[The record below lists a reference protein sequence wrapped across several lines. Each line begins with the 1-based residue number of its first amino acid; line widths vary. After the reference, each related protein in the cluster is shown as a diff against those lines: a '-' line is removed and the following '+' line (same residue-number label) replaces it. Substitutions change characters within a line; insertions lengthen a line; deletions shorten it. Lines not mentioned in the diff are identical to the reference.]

1 MGGKILKRFAP
12 MVAID
17 VATKQEAI
25 DLFDK
30 LMVKPQ
36 PIVKI
41 GMELYYGLG
50 QVIVKEA
57 KKRGFKVFL
66 DLKLYDIPNTVHRA
80 MAAIGRLGIDF
91 TTIHAAGGSEMLIA
105 GLAGLEEGAKEAGV
119 EPAKLLAITQLTS
132 IDEKILHEQ
141 QHVDLS
147 LIESVQ
153 SYAQLA
159 EKVGLA
165 GVVCS
170 AHEIKAIREVTG
182 DDFLCVTPGI
192 RPTHAI
198 KDDQKRVVTPAQA
211 RIDGSNAIVVGRP
224 ITQSFDPVA
233 AYQEVQK
240 AFLNE
245 EEEK

>member
-1 MGGKILKRFAP
+1 MKRFVP

-25 DLFDK
+25 ALFDK
-30 LMVKPQ
+30 LMVDPQ

-50 QVIVKEA
+50 QVIVCEA

-91 TTIHAAGGSEMLIA
+91 TTIHAAGGSEMMIA
-105 GLAGLEEGAKEAGV
+105 GLAGLEEGAKEVGV
-119 EPAKLLAITQLTS
+119 APAKLLAITQLTS
-132 IDEKILHEQ
+132 IDEQILHEQ

-153 SYAQLA
+153 NYAQLA
-159 EKVGLA
+159 ERVGLA

-170 AHEIKAIREVTG
+170 AHEIKAIRKVTG

-192 RPTHAI
+192 RPVHAL
-198 KDDQKRVVTPAQA
+198 KDDQKRVVTPVQA

-224 ITQSFDPVA
+224 ITQSVDPVA
-233 AYQEVQK
+233 AYQKIQK

>member
-1 MGGKILKRFAP
+1 MKRYVP

-17 VATKQEAI
+17 VATKEEAI
-25 DLFDK
+25 TLFDE
-30 LMVKPQ
+30 LQSAQPQ

-50 QVIVKEA
+50 QVIVREA
-57 KKRGFKVFL
+57 KRRGFKVFL

-91 TTIHAAGGSEMLIA
+91 TTIHAAGGSEMLAA
-105 GLAGLEEGAKEAGV
+105 GLAGLQQGADEAGV
-119 EPAKLLAITQLTS
+119 APAKLLAITQLTS
-132 IDEKILHEQ
+132 IDEQILHDQ

-153 SYAQLA
+153 SYARLA
-159 EKVGLA
+159 EQVGLA
-165 GVVCS
+165 GVICS
-170 AHEIKAIREVTG
+170 AHEIKAIRQVTG
-182 DDFLCVTPGI
+182 PEFLCITPGI
-192 RPTHAI
+192 RPAHAV

-211 RIDGSNAIVVGRP
+211 RQDGSNGIVVGRP
-224 ITQSFDPVA
+224 ITQSVDPVK
-233 AYQEVQK
+233 AYEQIQQ

-245 EEEK
+245 EEAK

>member
-1 MGGKILKRFAP
+1 
-12 MVAID
+12 
-17 VATKQEAI
+17 
-25 DLFDK
+25 
-30 LMVKPQ
+30 
-36 PIVKI
+36 
-41 GMELYYGLG
+41 
-50 QVIVKEA
+50 
-57 KKRGFKVFL
+57 
-66 DLKLYDIPNTVHRA
+66 

-153 SYAQLA
+153 SYARLA
-159 EKVGLA
+159 EKVGVA

-211 RIDGSNAIVVGRP
+211 RLDGSNAIVVGRP

>member
-1 MGGKILKRFAP
+1 MKRFVP

-17 VATKQEAI
+17 VATKEEAVE
-25 DLFDK
+25 LFDELNVTPK
-30 LMVKPQ
+30 

-41 GMELYYGLG
+41 GMELYYGIG
-50 QVIVKEA
+50 QVIVQEA

-80 MAAIGRLGIDF
+80 MAAIGRLGVDF
-91 TTIHAAGGSEMLIA
+91 TTIHAAGGSEMLAA
-105 GLAGLEEGAKEAGV
+105 GLAGLKEGATMAGV
-119 EPAKLLAITQLTS
+119 APAKLLAITQLTS
-132 IDEKILHEQ
+132 IDEHILHDQ

-170 AHEIKAIREVTG
+170 AHEIKAIRQVTG
-182 DDFLCVTPGI
+182 PDFLCVTPGI
-192 RPTHAI
+192 RPAHAL
-198 KDDQKRVVTPAQA
+198 KDDQKRVVTPTQA
-211 RIDGSNAIVVGRP
+211 REMGSNGIVVGRP
-224 ITQSFDPVA
+224 ITQSYDPVA
-233 AYQEVQK
+233 AYQEIQQ
-240 AFLNE
+240 AFLK
-245 EEEK
+245 EK

>member
-1 MGGKILKRFAP
+1 MKRFVP

-25 DLFDK
+25 DLFEQ
-30 LMVKPQ
+30 LQVKPQ

-50 QVIVKEA
+50 QTIVHEA

-80 MAAIGRLGIDF
+80 MAAIGRLGVDF

-105 GLAGLEEGAKEAGV
+105 GLSGLAEGAAEAGMT
-119 EPAKLLAITQLTS
+119 PAKLLAITQLTS
-132 IDEKILHEQ
+132 IDEQILHDQ
-141 QHVDLS
+141 QHVNLS

-153 SYAQLA
+153 SYAKLA
-159 EKVGLA
+159 EDCGLA
-165 GVVCS
+165 GVICS
-170 AHEIKAIREVTG
+170 AHEISAIRQVTKPK
-182 DDFLCVTPGI
+182 FLCVTPGI
-192 RPTHAI
+192 RPAHSIA
-198 KDDQKRVVTPAQA
+198 DDQKRVVTPKQA
-211 RIDGSNAIVVGRP
+211 RKDGSNGIVVGRP
-224 ITQSFDPVA
+224 ITQSPNPVA
-233 AYQEVQK
+233 AYQEIQR

-245 EEEK
+245 EEVK